1 MVFSTKLGSDL
12 ELIITRTKFDPVD
25 IKRKLDFYKERKRLT
40 LEEYN
45 YLVELM
51 EKKVDESVQENVK
64 EVKQ

>member
-12 ELIITRTKFDPVD
+12 ELIITRSKFDPVD
-25 IKRKLDFYKERKRLT
+25 IKKKLDFYKERRRLT

-51 EKKVDESVQENVK
+51 EKKVDESVQEHVK

>member
-25 IKRKLDFYKERKRLT
+25 IKRKLDFYKERRRLT

-51 EKKVDESVQENVK
+51 EKKVDESVQENIK